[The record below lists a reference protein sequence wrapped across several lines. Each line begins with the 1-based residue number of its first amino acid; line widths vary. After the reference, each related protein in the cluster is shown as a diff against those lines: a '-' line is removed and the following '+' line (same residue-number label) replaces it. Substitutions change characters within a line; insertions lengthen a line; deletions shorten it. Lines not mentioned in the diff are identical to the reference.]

1 LFLVIGT
8 VSSVP
13 SDVELLNGYN
23 LTPLG
28 GFLLSPEDDT
38 FMESQSLIGHKL
50 VKAIRSKRSPYKVLE
65 SPGLRSHFRLSHT
78 SYIPEEPLEASSRS
92 NSKDPPRKR
101 RELESEAIED
111 SVEMID
117 RAPRGTSGEKTKST
131 EVEMPPDVEELPRP
145 EKQIMEPGY
154 YRQGR
159 RLFEDDLEDDSVAE
173 ASAINDGIKA
183 RAPRGYADTYDKYRM
198 PDYYEPWRR
207 MRFYDSY
214 SSRNLMP
221 PPPYAAY
228 SSYPEHRFESP
239 PTAVDMRGYPVYPTP
254 YVNDVTYAPPLPRPP
269 HVRNR
274 RIIYYAN
281 LPEVVRSPPNVELRY
296 RYNSDYYP
304 AMETYRNFRHREYSK
319 VDNSTPQPAAKLQ
332 EQKGQD
338 DGKIEYTRNANVKVI
353 SGLRIQ
359 NHQQQPP
366 DYRKYVDE
374 TKIND
379 FPVRY

>member
-1 LFLVIGT
+1 
-8 VSSVP
+8 
-13 SDVELLNGYN
+13 
-23 LTPLG
+23 
-28 GFLLSPEDDT
+28 
-38 FMESQSLIGHKL
+38 
-50 VKAIRSKRSPYKVLE
+50 
-65 SPGLRSHFRLSHT
+65 
-78 SYIPEEPLEASSRS
+78 
-92 NSKDPPRKR
+92 
-101 RELESEAIED
+101 
-111 SVEMID
+111 
-117 RAPRGTSGEKTKST
+117 
-131 EVEMPPDVEELPRP
+131 
-145 EKQIMEPGY
+145 
-154 YRQGR
+154 
-159 RLFEDDLEDDSVAE
+159 
-173 ASAINDGIKA
+173 
-183 RAPRGYADTYDKYRM
+183 M